1 MLGTVGQIGIGI
13 LKQTYSD
20 PKLKATLVKAHKW
33 TGITLFIFALVTI
46 ALGLQLFGS
55 FSKKNQ
61 VPLII
66 AFMLVILLGGSAFF
80 FGSFFLSPKGR

>member
-46 ALGLQLFGS
+46 AS
-55 FSKKNQ
+55 KPFSRGNRLKKLNAISRCLPTQ
-61 VPLII
+61 SLN
-66 AFMLVILLGGSAFF
+66 
-80 FGSFFLSPKGR
+80 